1 MKKSPTLLI
10 LAILAAGHGVVSLF
24 GALFLDDV
32 SLLLRSTSLLGGALL
47 IVGAGMLLADR
58 RESIALLWLS
68 ALVYFL
74 SIVWPAFSRHGSAA
88 FSVLMDAF
96 YWSLG
101 FRVLLP
107 IAAHVVLA
115 RRRGAAN
122 SIFFNSDAD
131 GAR

>member
-10 LAILAAGHGVVSLF
+10 LAILASGHGLVSLL

-32 SLLLRSTSLLGGALL
+32 SLLLRSTSLVVGALL
-47 IVGAGMLLADR
+47 VVGAGLLFAER
-58 RESIALLWLS
+58 RESVAVLWLS

-74 SIVWPAFSRHGSAA
+74 SIVWPAFNRHGSAA

-101 FRVLLP
+101 IRVLLP
-107 IAAHVVLA
+107 IAAQVVLA
-115 RRRGAAN
+115 RRRVAAN
-122 SIFFNSDAD
+122 LIFNSDAD